1 MTQMFRKNCT
11 QWGDWPAVVSKD
23 DETYSYKDYYGE
35 SMKFGLVGGR
45 TRRFAKSLLKLG
57 LKPHDVCAMIGFNS
71 PEYYFSLQGTWMA
84 GCVTAGIYTTN
95 SPEACEY
102 VLQHS
107 EAKVCVCQSG
117 KSAKKIISLRDSLPQ
132 LKAIVVYWPEED
144 MPTFED
150 KEGVGLVDSLSR
162 RWRRCICG
170 RTSRSWVPTSR
181 SPRWTVASTR
191 FSREAVRR

>member
-1 MTQMFRKNCT
+1 MKDT
-11 QWGDWPAVVSKD
+11 VSI
-23 DETYSYKDYYGE
+23 T
-35 SMKFGLVGGR
+35 
-45 TRRFAKSLLKLG
+45 
-57 LKPHDVCAMIGFNS
+57 GFNS
-71 PEYYFSLQGTWMA
+71 PEYHFALHGTWLA
-84 GCVTAGIYTTN
+84 GGVTAGIYTTN
-95 SPEACEY
+95 SEEATAY
-102 VLQHS
+102 VINHS
-107 EAKVCVCQSG
+107 ESVVCVCQSG
-117 KSAKKIISLRDSLPQ
+117 KQLQKLVNIRERCPT